1 LPPIRVLIIDD
12 FKPWTELASSILG
25 EKGGMEVVAV
35 ASNGPDGIR
44 KAVDLAPGVVLL
56 DINLPGM
63 NGFEAAR
70 LIRSQLPDARV
81 VFVSDRHSLALAQA
95 AVATGARG
103 YILKSDALAE
113 LAAAVAA
120 VSAGRMYVS
129 REVAAYRVFD
139 VDEA

>member
-25 EKGGMEVVAV
+25 EKGGMDVVAV
-35 ASNGPDGIR
+35 ASNGRDGIR
-44 KAVDLAPGVVLL
+44 NAVDLAPDVVLL

-70 LIRSQLPDARV
+70 HIQSQVPDARV
-81 VFVSDRHSLALAQA
+81 VFVSDHHSLALAEA
-95 AVATGARG
+95 AAAAGARG
-103 YILKSDALAE
+103 YISKSDALTE

-120 VSAGRMYVS
+120 VSAGRLYVS